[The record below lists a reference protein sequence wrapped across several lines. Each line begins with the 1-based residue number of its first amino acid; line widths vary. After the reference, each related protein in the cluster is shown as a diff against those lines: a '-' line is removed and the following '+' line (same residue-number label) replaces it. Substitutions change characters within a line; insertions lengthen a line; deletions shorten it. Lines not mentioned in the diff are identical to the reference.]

1 MKICVIMSTYN
12 GVKYV
17 EEQLDSIINQ
27 DVDASIMVYI
37 RDDGSTDDTIDI
49 LRKYAAGH
57 REVDFTINAAANM
70 GASGSFLTAM
80 RECPDAD
87 IYAFSDQ
94 DDIWEQGK
102 LRAAA
107 LALADKGG
115 PALWFSNYSVVDKDQ
130 KVIDPNGMGMPC
142 LDQFKVLF
150 YNNNPGCVIVF
161 NRALLVE
168 IRKLK
173 IDTVRMHDVVALN
186 IALLTGHVIYDER
199 VFHRYRQHGDNVLGY
214 THKKIHPVRW
224 LKDKISLVIDK
235 EPYDTSEYARE
246 VLDIWHDRIGDSAAK
261 EYALIGG
268 YRKSLAKR
276 LVLLSRPYT
285 KEPFGRTRLTIRCQI
300 LLGLM

>member
-12 GVKYV
+12 GEKYV
-17 EEQLDSIINQ
+17 EEQLDSIIRQ
-27 DVDASIMVYI
+27 DVDASVTVYI
-37 RDDGSTDDTIDI
+37 RDDGSTDGTIEI
-49 LRKYAAGH
+49 LKKYAARH
-57 REVDFTINAAANM
+57 SEAHLVIDAAVNR
-70 GASGSFLTAM
+70 GASGSFLAAM

-107 LALADKGG
+107 LALADKDG
-115 PALWFSNYSVVDKDQ
+115 PALWFSDYSVVDGNLNIIK
-130 KVIDPNGMGMPC
+130 KSGMGTPC

-150 YNNNPGCVIVF
+150 YNNIPGCVIVF
-161 NRALLVE
+161 NRALLDE

-173 IDTVRMHDVVALN
+173 IETVRMHDVVALN
-186 IALLTGHVIYDER
+186 IAMLTGHVIYDER

-224 LKDKISLVIDK
+224 LKDKISLVIKK

-246 VLDIWHDRIGDSAAK
+246 ILEIWHDRIDESTAK

-285 KEPFGRTRLTIRCQI
+285 KEPFGRTRLSIRCQI